1 MLEVGSRA
9 VTRDGYYGEI
19 LAASEHDYTVK
30 IPGAYWEHRGYLL
43 GTHLNDDQWIYKHE
57 DVSTKPLVTKV
68 VGQDSINS
76 PSHYAN
82 RKIEVFDF
90 IEDTLESNDAF
101 NPYDGYQYGSVIKYL
116 SRAGLKVIGEHTSDS
131 AKLED
136 LQKAKRHLDTW
147 IEKLL

>member
-1 MLEVGSRA
+1 MLEVGTK
-9 VTRDGYYGEI
+9 VCTEDGFYGEI
-19 LAASEHDYTVK
+19 LKVGERNYIVN
-30 IPGAYWEHRGYLL
+30 IPGINGERSDKML
-43 GTHLNDDQWIYKHE
+43 GTHLDGNRWSYEHGQ
-57 DVSTKPLVTKV
+57 VSIIPLVT
-68 VGQDSINS
+68 GTFEQDSINS

-116 SRAGLKVIGEHTSDS
+116 SRAGLKVIGDHTSDS

>member
-1 MLEVGSRA
+1 MLEVGSRV
-9 VTRDGYYGEI
+9 VTRDGLYGEI
-19 LAASEHDYTVK
+19 LVAGEHNYTVK
-30 IPGAYWEHRGYLL
+30 IPGVYGAYRGDLF
-43 GTHLNDDQWIYKHE
+43 GTHLIDDRWRYSHE
-57 DVSTKPLVTKV
+57 DVSTKPEV

-116 SRAGLKVIGEHTSDS
+116 SRAGLKVIGEHTRNS

>member
-1 MLEVGSRA
+1 MLEVG
-9 VTRDGYYGEI
+9 TRVHIEDRFYGEI
-19 LAASEHDYTVK
+19 LKVGERNYIVK
-30 IPGAYWEHRGYLL
+30 IPGMNREHRGELL
-43 GTHLNDDQWIYKHE
+43 GTHLDGDRWSYEHGQ
-57 DVSTKPLVTKV
+57 VSIVPLVT
-68 VGQDSINS
+68 GTFEQDSIKS

-116 SRAGLKVIGEHTSDS
+116 SRAGLKVIGDHTSDS